1 LGQWRREYVLP
12 ARFDDTPLPGLLPDM
27 VSVDLRTRT
36 LQQFAAMIADKLP
49 QSTAYWYL
57 DEVIEVPAARAPGLQ
72 EQLERALAEGWLC

>member
-1 LGQWRREYVLP
+1 LS
-12 ARFDDTPLPGLLPDM
+12 T
-27 VSVDLRTRT
+27 
-36 LQQFAAMIADKLP
+36 ADKLP